1 MKSTAHLGFD
11 GGGGGRAAG
20 GGAGDGKICD
30 TGTCE
35 CSGRDEK
42 RGAGGDKERR
52 GGGGGGGAPHG
63 SQSHARG

>member
-42 RGAGGDKERR
+42 RGAGGDEERR
-52 GGGGGGGAPHG
+52 GGAPHG

>member
-1 MKSTAHLGFD
+1 VKSTAHLGFD

-20 GGAGDGKICD
+20 GGAGDVKICD
-30 TGTCE
+30 TGTYE
-35 CSGRDEK
+35 CC
-42 RGAGGDKERR
+42 GGDEERR

>member
-20 GGAGDGKICD
+20 GGAGDVKICD
-30 TGTCE
+30 TGTYE
-35 CSGRDEK
+35 CC
-42 RGAGGDKERR
+42 GGDEERR
-52 GGGGGGGAPHG
+52 GGGGGGAPYG